1 MSHASEHSSPAFVD
15 RRTSF
20 DGHPPAEGERRQF
33 ANSHGHLSPAARELA
48 EAIDRYKLWH
58 RRRFIDCEEMLG
70 IILQL
75 GYRQTAVGAL
85 SQPARPVQPVNL
97 LAVEA
102 GVEAPGGQLPS
113 PSVPQP

>member
-1 MSHASEHSSPAFVD
+1 MSHASEQSSPAFVD

-75 GYRQTAVGAL
+75 GYRQTLADAPL
-85 SQPARPVQPVNL
+85 QRTSPASTANL
-97 LAVEA
+97 LAVDS
-102 GVEAPGGQLPS
+102 GVPTVGIQVPS
-113 PSVPQP
+113 LGVPQP